1 MAGRFLMVTR
11 RPVVHALILDMDNTL
26 YDWVAYFVPAVR
38 AMVTVAATIL
48 DVSEQ
53 ELRGDLQ
60 VVHRGYGNT
69 EHPFA
74 LLETAAVERRLP
86 GVSRRVRHEHLLP
99 AFTAFN
105 EVRRDRLRLYPGVAA
120 TLEAVRAAGCRVVGH
135 TEAKDVNINSRARAL
150 GLDATLEAIYAP
162 RFTGLPHPLSTDRE
176 RKQDTLRVR
185 VLPPT
190 ARKPN
195 PEIARQISDQLGVPP
210 ARCLYVGDNLSKDVT
225 MAKRAGMLAAWAR
238 YGTHHDPGLWR
249 DLVALSHWDPAAV
262 NAAESAD
269 AESSQ
274 YAPDVTLDAFDE
286 LREHY
291 TFAAPVD
298 SRVVQLEPDCLRA
311 GSAEG

>member
-1 MAGRFLMVTR
+1 MTTQ

-38 AMVTVAATIL
+38 AMVTVAAKLL

-60 VVHRGYGNT
+60 VVHRSHGNT

-86 GVSRRVRHEHLLP
+86 GVSQRIRHEHLLP

-105 EVRRDRLRLYPGVAA
+105 EIRRSHLRLYPGVAD

-135 TEAKDVNINSRARAL
+135 TEAKDVNINSRVRSL
-150 GLDATLEAIYAP
+150 GLDAMLEAIYAP
-162 RFTGLPHPLSTDRE
+162 RFVGPPHPLGTGRE
-176 RKQDTLRVR
+176 RARDTIRVR

-238 YGTHHDPGLWR
+238 YGTHHDPDLWR
-249 DLVALSHWDPAAV
+249 DLVSLSHWDPSAV
-262 NAAESAD
+262 NAAESAG
-269 AESSQ
+269 AESPQ
-274 YAPDVTLDAFDE
+274 YAPNATLDAFDE

-291 TFAAPVD
+291 TFAAPAG
-298 SRVVQLEPDCLRA
+298 SRAVQLEPDCLGA